1 MPDDVVPLEIRM
13 AGPEV
18 VAAWRDPRG
27 VLAEL
32 SRARAE
38 AERLRRVIGVLY
50 MNRGHARHPL
60 TKLLRQA
67 FGDRLNPDEHTR
79 PLSVGPTGKD

>member
-38 AERLRRVIGVLY
+38 AERLRSGFEWLIQRIHDAEHVGSRDGCEKCDALKEAAIAS
-50 MNRGHARHPL
+50 ARKEQP
-60 TKLLRQA
+60 
-67 FGDRLNPDEHTR
+67 
-79 PLSVGPTGKD
+79 